1 MQFIRQLA
9 AAALAAV
16 LCSPLLASAQPTVT
30 SFAPNAGL
38 TMGWTQVVFSGTNLG
53 STSAVRFG
61 GVDATN
67 LMVDGSGTSVT
78 ATTPAHARGT
88 VAVELV
94 TAQGTVAAGSFTY
107 VPQPDITSLSPGEGS
122 LFGGTVVTIT
132 GSGFT
137 GATTVLFGSKP
148 AISFTVDSDMQITA
162 IAPAQPAG
170 TTVMLDIATPIAVM
184 PHPIGYFTYVAPPEL
199 RPTIT
204 SMSPSG
210 GPTFW
215 GVPAVLTGTNLGSTT
230 EVRFG
235 SGPGSVAAPFTVD
248 SGTRVSVQVPSGSVG
263 WTQVFLSTTYGTAE
277 TQYRYYPQPT
287 ISDVSPGEGSIFGGT
302 PVTLRGAGFT
312 GATTVL
318 FGNQPAT
325 SFTVDSDTQIT
336 AIAPPQPA
344 GTTVMFDVFAAG
356 GVTAHPI
363 GYFTYVAPSELR
375 PTLASVSPGWNPPA
389 GGLPVVLTGTN
400 LAGTTAV
407 SFAGRPALSFTVD
420 SPTQVT
426 AIPPPAPEYSRDM
439 AITTVYG
446 TAQHDFV
453 YTQAPVLASASPTTG
468 PTTGGTWVTLRGTGF
483 YFTTGVLFGG
493 VAASTFI
500 IQDDTRVDALTPA
513 HAAGNAAVQLVAMS
527 GTAVLGGTGFT
538 FIAPVVPGACG
549 AADGQESMTAPS
561 GAGLCSTGVAG
572 SVAAAAG
579 AFAWTCAG
587 QNGGAD
593 SRQCSAPWP
602 PSGGGGLRTALA
614 LPDPAANQGW
624 GLDSAVFDA
633 ALPAPLPAGASTS
646 HRPLRLVLNGG
657 GAGSSAQVT
666 VQYSAP
672 VPAGAVYL
680 KYGPSPLGLNC
691 TGAACAQPH
700 WYALPGSAAVF
711 APDRRSVTLTLTDG
725 GLGDSDA
732 VAGRITD
739 PGMPVLLAGAGG
751 IGPVSVPMLGPTA
764 LAGLAL
770 ALPLLS
776 GWSRGGRRWRGKTER
791 ATS

>member
-1 MQFIRQLA
+1 MPFIRHLA
-9 AAALAAV
+9 AALLAAV

-38 TMGWTQVVFSGTNLG
+38 TMGWTQVVFTGTNLG
-53 STSAVRFG
+53 STLAVRFD
-61 GVDATN
+61 GVEATN
-67 LMVDGSGTSVT
+67 LIVDGSGTSVT

-94 TAQGTVAAGSFTY
+94 TAQGTVAAGSYTY
-107 VPQPDITSLSPGEGS
+107 VPQPDLTNWSPGEGS
-122 LFGGTVVTIT
+122 MFGGTVVTIT

-137 GATTVLFGSKP
+137 GASMVMFGSKP
-148 AISFTVDSDMQITA
+148 ATSFTVDSDTQITA
-162 IAPAQPAG
+162 VAPPQPAG
-170 TTVMLDIATPIAVM
+170 LTVMFDIATPIAHM
-184 PHPIGYFTYVAPPEL
+184 PHPLGYFTYVAPPDL

-215 GVPAVLTGTNLGSTT
+215 GTPAVLTGTNLGSTT

-235 SGPGSVAAPFTVD
+235 SGADSVAAPFTVD
-248 SGTRVSVQVPSGSVG
+248 SDTRVSVQVPSGSVG
-263 WTQVFLSTTYGTAE
+263 WKQVFLSTTYGTAE
-277 TQYRYYPQPT
+277 TLYRYYPQPT
-287 ISDVSPGEGSIFGGT
+287 ITDVSPGEGSIFGGT

-318 FGNQPAT
+318 FGSKPAT

-336 AIAPPQPA
+336 AIAPPQQA

-363 GYFTYVAPSELR
+363 GYFTYVAPPELR

-420 SPTQVT
+420 SPTRVT

-468 PTTGGTWVTLRGTGF
+468 PTIGGTWVTLRGTGF
-483 YFTTGVLFGG
+483 YSTTGVLFGG
-493 VAASTFI
+493 VAAPSFI
-500 IQDDTRVDALTPA
+500 IHDETRVDALTPA
-513 HAAGNAAVQLVAMS
+513 HAAGNAAVQLVATS
-527 GTAVLGGTGFT
+527 GTALLGGPGFT
-538 FIAPVVPGACG
+538 FVAPVVDGACG
-549 AADGQESMTAPS
+549 PSDGQERIAPPT
-561 GAGLCSTGVAG
+561 AGLCSAGAAG
-572 SVAAAAG
+572 SVASASG

-587 QNGGAD
+587 QNGGAN

-602 PSGGGGLRTALA
+602 TSGGGGLRASLT
-614 LPDPAANQGW
+614 LPDPSANQGW
-624 GLDSAVFDA
+624 GMDSAVFDA

-646 HRPLRLVLNGG
+646 HRPLRLVLTGG
-657 GAGSSAQVT
+657 GVGTSARFT
-666 VQYSAP
+666 VHYSAP

-680 KYGPSPLGLNC
+680 KYGPSPQGLNC
-691 TGAACAQPH
+691 AGADCAQPH

-732 VAGRITD
+732 TAGRITD
-739 PGMPVLLAGAGG
+739 PGMPVLLAGAGAG
-751 IGPVSVPMLGPTA
+751 AGVVSVPTLGPAA

-770 ALPLLS
+770 ALPLL
-776 GWSRGGRRWRGKTER
+776 GGAGRRRKGGLR
-791 ATS
+791 SGAGR